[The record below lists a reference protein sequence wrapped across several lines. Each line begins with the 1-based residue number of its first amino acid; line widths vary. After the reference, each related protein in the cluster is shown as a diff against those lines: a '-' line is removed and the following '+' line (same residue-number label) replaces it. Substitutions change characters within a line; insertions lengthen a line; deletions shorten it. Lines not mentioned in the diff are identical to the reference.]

1 MERPAQ
7 GVGGGLPA
15 GVGPQE
21 VHDLLSMQA
30 MRGGQDE
37 QLHQGCRLPQAPL
50 ALLDRSGA
58 NRNRELTEQ
67 LDAYRLTRPTRSAC
81 AARPRRLGCWS
92 PLRHL
97 HRASLG
103 TMITIP
109 AAHRKRRSRASWQSA
124 ASSTAPRVCRDP
136 ALCWGILGAPRSSCK
151 LGEKRRADERTR
163 TAYPCSLRV
172 ITQALQGCAGVC
184 KSRIP
189 RRLSLLRVAGCCTV
203 LRSRWY
209 QRVSTLSHYP
219 RHTLVKD

>member
-67 LDAYRLTRPTRSAC
+67 LDAYRLTRPTRNAC

-172 ITQALQGCAGVC
+172 IGQALREFAQVC
-184 KSRIP
+184 KC
-189 RRLSLLRVAGCCTV
+189 RLSRPFSFLRLAACCTV
-203 LRSRWY
+203 LRSRWC
-209 QRVSTLSHYP
+209 QSGVNAFG
-219 RHTLVKD
+219 

>member
-67 LDAYRLTRPTRSAC
+67 LDAYRLTRPTRNAC

-163 TAYPCSLRV
+163 TADLISLRV
-172 ITQALQGCAGVC
+172 CGQWLLGVAEDC
-184 KSRIP
+184 KTRISK
-189 RRLSLLRVAGCCTV
+189 RLLVLAIAHNCTV
-203 LRSRWY
+203 LR
-209 QRVSTLSHYP
+209 P
-219 RHTLVKD
+219 G